1 MANEINNT
9 TADVLI
15 PELWRPKMFEARYP
29 ASVMLK
35 RVVTVDDE
43 VSEKGDILHLPIE
56 PVVATNAVG
65 ADGSVTNQAL
75 TPTESQL
82 VVDNWR
88 EATIDVVDKAQKQ
101 STADLMSVFIPGFAK
116 AIAAYQDSV
125 VLAKHADL
133 TSSEVGD
140 SLTEYSGELILAALQ
155 KLIDL
160 NVPVD
165 NMDDISAVLHTSKW
179 SVLKNIDKFSFA
191 NYTGMA
197 MGGQMKYE
205 APAPYGVPH
214 FFSTQVVSSTGY
226 HNLVFHRQA
235 FGIGTQK
242 NFRIEKLARTKKS
255 TPISG
260 DILFGVKTIRQDHG
274 VDMVTK

>member
-1 MANEINNT
+1 MANEIDNT
-9 TADVLI
+9 HADVLI

-35 RVVTVDDE
+35 RVVNVDGE
-43 VSEKGDILHLPIE
+43 VSQKGDILHLPIE
-56 PVVATNAVG
+56 PVVSTNNVG

-75 TPTESQL
+75 TPTEAQL
-82 VVDNWR
+82 TVDTWK

-101 STADLMSVFIPGFAK
+101 SITDLLTAFIPGFAK
-116 AIAAYQDSV
+116 AIAAAQDASL
-125 VLAKHADL
+125 LALHSDL
-133 TSSEVGD
+133 TTNEVGTNA
-140 SLTEYSGELILAALQ
+140 TEYSGELLLAALQ

-165 NMDDISAVLHTSKW
+165 NMNDISAVLHTSKW
-179 SVLKNIDKFSFA
+179 SVLKNIDKFQFA

-214 FFSTQVVSSTGY
+214 FFSTQVVSSSGY

-235 FGIGTQK
+235 FGCGTQQ
-242 NFRIEKLARTKKS
+242 NFRIERLARVRKS
-255 TPISG
+255 TPVSG
-260 DILFGVKTIRQDHG
+260 DILYGVKTIRENHG